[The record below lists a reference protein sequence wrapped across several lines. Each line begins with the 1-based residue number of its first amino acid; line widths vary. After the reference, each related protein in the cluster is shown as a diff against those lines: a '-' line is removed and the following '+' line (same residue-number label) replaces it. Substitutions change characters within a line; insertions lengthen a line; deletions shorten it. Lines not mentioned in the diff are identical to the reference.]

1 MVAVAAALDR
11 GERVAGRVSTQ
22 EGFAELYSQT
32 YRPLTAYCYG
42 LVGEPQV
49 AADLAQ
55 EAFTRLFA
63 RVLTVRDP
71 KAWLYLVATNLCRD
85 VWRGEEKHR
94 LLVQRAAQQ
103 MPEHA
108 AGPDLSVRDLVERLP
123 QRLRDVVVLHYYADL
138 PVAEVAAVLGR
149 PTGTVKRRLLEA
161 RNLLADDVRTSR

>member
-1 MVAVAAALDR
+1 MDVVVAALDR
-11 GERVAGRVSTQ
+11 EERVAGRVSTQ
-22 EGFAELYSQT
+22 DCFAELYNLT

-42 LVGEPQV
+42 LVGDPQL

-85 VWRGEEKHR
+85 VWRSEQKDR
-94 LLVQRAAQQ
+94 LLVQSTAQQ
-103 MPEHA
+103 LPVHVD
-108 AGPDLSVRDLVERLP
+108 GPDLTVRDLVERLP
-123 QRLRDVVVLHYYADL
+123 ARLRNVVVLHYYADL
-138 PVAEVAAVLGR
+138 PVAEVAAVLNR

-161 RNLLADDVRTSR
+161 RNLLG